1 MYIEIEPK
9 EKQIPQLA
17 QVAFKRQ
24 RESNV
29 IKKSELRIYHTAK
42 ALLMALESRLD
53 EYQVQL
59 ERQLEQMIEDKEQ
72 ALNTAVDEAYQ
83 FAIDSWSVQQQ
94 QWLNMAEQRLE
105 QLLVEQEEMLILL
118 KEDIKHAIISAI
130 QSRLTKISQSD
141 NLICHLIEVLHAEVD
156 DEMKQFSVEQSRDSN
171 GITLTIENQDSVLS
185 INTGELV
192 EELYQGLASL

>member
-72 ALNTAVDEAYQ
+72 ALNTAIDEAYQ

-105 QLLVEQEEMLILL
+105 KLLVEQEEMLILL

>member
-17 QVAFKRQ
+17 QVVFKRQ
-24 RESNV
+24 RKSNV
-29 IKKSELRIYHTAK
+29 IKKSELRMYHTAK

-53 EYQVQL
+53 EHQAQL
-59 ERQLEQMIEDKEQ
+59 ELQLEQIIEDKEQ
-72 ALNTAVDEAYQ
+72 ALNTAINEAYQ
-83 FAIDSWSVQQQ
+83 LTIDSWSVQQQ
-94 QWLNMAEQRLE
+94 QWLDMAEQRLE
-105 QLLVEQEEMLILL
+105 KLLVEQEEMLMLL
-118 KEDIKHAIISAI
+118 KEDIKHDIISAI

-156 DEMKQFSVEQSRDSN
+156 DEMKQFSVQQTRDSS
-171 GITLTIENQDSVLS
+171 GVVLTIENQDSVLS

>member
-59 ERQLEQMIEDKEQ
+59 ELQLEQMIEDKEQ
-72 ALNTAVDEAYQ
+72 ALNTAIDEAYQ

-105 QLLVEQEEMLILL
+105 KLLVEQEEMLILL

-156 DEMKQFSVEQSRDSN
+156 DEMKQFSVEQTRDSN